1 VSDADKIHR
10 WLSQAE
16 LDQMLSDAYQRGAEA
31 MREAAA
37 LECDDKFEFD
47 GSNLARA
54 IRALPIPEDKS

>member
-1 VSDADKIHR
+1 MSDADKIHR

-16 LDQMLSDAYQRGAEA
+16 LDQMLSDAYKRGAEA

-37 LECDDKFEFD
+37 KWLDNVGAMLDAD
-47 GSNLARA
+47 Y